1 MPCWGMGVGFTLTGA
16 FGTVDLE
23 LKLLRLQQIFN
34 GNIVC
39 NVDRPYAI
47 SIMDHVCIFD
57 LYARSLAHTTVY
69 LVMTFLLYN
78 TPL

>member
-1 MPCWGMGVGFTLTGA
+1 MGFTSTGE

-23 LKLLRLQQIFN
+23 LKLFRLQQILN
-34 GNIVC
+34 GNIIC

-47 SIMDHVCIFD
+47 SIMDHGCILD
-57 LYARSLAHTTVY
+57 LYACSLAHTTVY